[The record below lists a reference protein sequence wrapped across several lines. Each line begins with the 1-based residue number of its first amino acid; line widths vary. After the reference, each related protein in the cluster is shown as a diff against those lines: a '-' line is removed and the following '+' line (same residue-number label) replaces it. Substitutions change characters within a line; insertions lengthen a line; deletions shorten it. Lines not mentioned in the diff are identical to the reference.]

1 MWIVQPYW
9 RFDADDVI
17 FLAEDVASYSG
28 YYYFVLVKNGQPK
41 KVTYYR
47 PFCEPFRVVDLC
59 DRRMTIRRVA
69 AHNLGVLL
77 QSGLLWSPR
86 SMQLP
91 GSQVH
96 AKFTYIFRKTQGAV
110 LIMTHN
116 SGITP
121 TGVVTDFA
129 ESN

>member
-1 MWIVQPYW
+1 
-9 RFDADDVI
+9 
-17 FLAEDVASYSG
+17 
-28 YYYFVLVKNGQPK
+28 
-41 KVTYYR
+41 
-47 PFCEPFRVVDLC
+47 
-59 DRRMTIRRVA
+59 
-69 AHNLGVLL
+69 
-77 QSGLLWSPR
+77 
-86 SMQLP
+86 MQLP

-129 ESN
+129 ESKRSGLVEDVRAQRESTLRVATAQLHRSRRQSMHKAGTRPWRRSWPSPSL